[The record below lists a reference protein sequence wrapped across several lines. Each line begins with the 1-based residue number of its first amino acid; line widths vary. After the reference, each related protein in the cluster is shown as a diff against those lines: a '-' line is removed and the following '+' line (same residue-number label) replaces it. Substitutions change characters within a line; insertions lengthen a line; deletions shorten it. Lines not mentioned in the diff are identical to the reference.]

1 MTIMPVDHL
10 IPAPH
15 SPGAPGSEATPN
27 PLFPVFLKLEQFRV
41 LLVGDGPGS
50 LETLSAIL
58 RNSPATAVTV
68 VAPALLPALRELAA
82 HHARVQLHERPFQ
95 NDDLSGH
102 DLVFVATD
110 DPAANRRIKAAATE
124 HGLLA
129 NVADAPADGNF
140 YLASIVQKGDLKIAI
155 STNGKSP
162 AVAQRLREVLEET
175 LPGELGSVL
184 QHLTV
189 IRSGLRGSF
198 AQNAATPSAFTAERA
213 PSLADESPAT
223 VYWRRLAT
231 GSLIAFAG
239 FILLNILSY
248 YISWPQLVGVL
259 KSSTTFYTFVA
270 VGFLAQLVDGLLGMG
285 YGVVAAI
292 SLTSL
297 GLNPAAVSASI
308 HTAEVFASGASG
320 YHHYKFGNVN
330 KRLFKVLLLPGIA
343 GAVSG
348 ALLLSY
354 FGERYAAWIKP
365 LLAVYLLVLG
375 LRILTRAFRRAEKR
389 RQVKH
394 AGWLA
399 GAGGFL
405 DSFGGGGWGP
415 LVTSTLIANGRTPQY
430 VIGTVSVTEF
440 FVTFSSAFTFF
451 AVLGITHWQIILGL
465 IVGGVAAAPLAA
477 RLAGRIPT
485 RWMFLGVGLMVIAWS
500 LWALRKVFV

>member
-1 MTIMPVDHL
+1 M
-10 IPAPH
+10 AP
-15 SPGAPGSEATPN
+15 PPN
-27 PLFPVFLKLEQFRV
+27 SRANSLFPVFLKLEQLRV
-41 LLVGDGPGS
+41 LLVGGGHVG
-50 LETLSAIL
+50 LEKLSTIL
-58 RNSPATAVTV
+58 GNSPATAVTV
-68 VAPALLPALRELAA
+68 VATSIRPALRALAA
-82 HHARVQLHERPFQ
+82 RYPQVQLHERPYQ
-95 NDDLSGH
+95 DEDLAGH

-110 DPAANRRIKAAATE
+110 DPALSRHIKAAATE
-124 HGLLA
+124 LGLLT
-129 NVADAPADGNF
+129 NVADTPGECDF

-155 STNGKSP
+155 STNGLSP
-162 AVAQRLREVLEET
+162 TVAKRLRQLLDET
-175 LPGELGSVL
+175 LPEELDTVL
-184 QHLTV
+184 QQMTI
-189 IRSGLRGSF
+189 IRSRLQGDF
-198 AQNAATPSAFTAERA
+198 AQKVKSLNAVTAE
-213 PSLADESPAT
+213 LAHGPAYETPAT
-223 VYWRRLAT
+223 AYWRRMAT

-248 YISWPQLVGVL
+248 YISWPQVVGVL
-259 KSSTTFYTFVA
+259 TSSTTFYTFVA
-270 VGFLAQLVDGLLGMG
+270 VGFVAQLIDGVLGMG

-292 SLTSL
+292 SLMSL

-308 HTAEVFASGASG
+308 HTAEMFASGASG

-330 KRLFKVLLLPGIA
+330 RRLFKVLLFPGIA
-343 GAVSG
+343 GAISG

-354 FGERYAAWIKP
+354 YGERYAAWVKP
-365 LLAVYLLVLG
+365 LLAAYLLILG
-375 LRILTRAFRRAEKR
+375 VRILTRAFRQIDKR
-389 RQVKH
+389 RKVKH

-451 AVLGITHWQIILGL
+451 AVLGISHWQIILGL

-485 RWMFLGVGLMVIAWS
+485 RWMFVGVGLMVIFWS
-500 LWALRKVFV
+500 LWALRKVFF